1 MKYLDK
7 IPLLPLA
14 VIAIFLLIAPYPRE
28 PMPHLFQKITMLMN
42 GTLSRPIDIFDLF
55 QHGLPITLLV
65 LKLIR
70 MAMLKAKS

>member
-1 MKYLDK
+1 MKLLDK

-14 VIAIFLLIAPYPRE
+14 VIAIFLLIAPYPGE

-42 GTLSRPIDIFDLF
+42 GTLSKPIDIFDLF
-55 QHGLPITLLV
+55 QHGIPITLLI

-70 MAMLKAKS
+70 MAMLRGKA